1 MWIQVWIITK
11 YFQSVIYK
19 MVKKTYI
26 LFLCFILFLLVL
38 ALFYINKKQQV
49 EPFTPEVRKLV
60 RPHLRSMRLTSDEY
74 KNALK
79 NEAGKLFNMFGLQFA

>member
-1 MWIQVWIITK
+1 
-11 YFQSVIYK
+11 
-19 MVKKTYI
+19 MVKKTHI
-26 LFLCFILFLLVL
+26 LFLCLILFLLVL
-38 ALFYINKKQQV
+38 ALFYINKKQQI

-79 NEAGKLFNMFGLQFA
+79 NEADKLFNMFGLQFA

>member
-1 MWIQVWIITK
+1 MNTK

-19 MVKKTYI
+19 MVKKTGMLV
-26 LFLCFILFLLVL
+26 LFLILFLLVL
-38 ALFYINKKQQV
+38 ALFYINKKQKI

>member
-1 MWIQVWIITK
+1 MLIQVWIITK
-11 YFQSVIYK
+11 YFQSIIYK
-19 MVKKTYI
+19 MVKKTHI
-26 LFLCFILFLLVL
+26 LFLCLILFLLVL
-38 ALFYINKKQQV
+38 ALFYINKKQQI

>member
-1 MWIQVWIITK
+1 
-11 YFQSVIYK
+11 
-19 MVKKTYI
+19 MVKKTHI
-26 LFLCFILFLLVL
+26 LFLCLILFLLVL
-38 ALFYINKKQQV
+38 ALFYVHKKQQI

>member
-1 MWIQVWIITK
+1 
-11 YFQSVIYK
+11 
-19 MVKKTYI
+19 MVKKTHI
-26 LFLCFILFLLVL
+26 LFLCLILFLLVL
-38 ALFYINKKQQV
+38 ALFYINKKQQI

>member
-1 MWIQVWIITK
+1 
-11 YFQSVIYK
+11 
-19 MVKKTYI
+19 MVKKTHI
-26 LFLCFILFLLVL
+26 LFLCLILFLLVL

-49 EPFTPEVRKLV
+49 EPFTHEVRKLV

>member
-1 MWIQVWIITK
+1 
-11 YFQSVIYK
+11 

-38 ALFYINKKQQV
+38 ALFYVNKKQQV